1 MSSNKLTDAE
11 ARQLLEMT
19 KKSLVQEINF
29 PTRGNEKEFDVVGDT
44 KKDVSIFSEIDVSF
58 FTRNNTAQDRFLA
71 LFLQYLKNCLLKIY
85 TQYGVIRVLPKLSI
99 TLDEDEAIVLNW
111 AYANFRIYFTFE
123 KVIENSY
130 YGIVAQDT
138 EETVFT
144 NVGKLTEIKYSS
156 IIDMILTYVIDNS

>member
-1 MSSNKLTDAE
+1 M
-11 ARQLLEMT
+11 
-19 KKSLVQEINF
+19 KKSYIDSDQESQNKVAYWKSASYI
-29 PTRGNEKEFDVVGDT
+29 TNEKDQYLASNYTLLPEEY
-44 KKDVSIFSEIDVSF
+44 SIFSEIDVSF
-58 FTRNNTAQDRFLA
+58 FTQNNTAQDRFIA

-144 NVGKLTEIKYSS
+144 NVGKLTEINYSS
-156 IIDMILTYVIDNS
+156 IIDMILAYVIDNS